1 MMGLSPE
8 RTGAELR
15 NGEALMK
22 TTITRLALAV
32 TAVGAL
38 LTAGGAG
45 FILR

>member
-22 TTITRLALAV
+22 TQITRLGLAAAALV
-32 TAVGAL
+32 AL
-38 LTAGGAG
+38 LVAGGAG
-45 FILR
+45 FNAR